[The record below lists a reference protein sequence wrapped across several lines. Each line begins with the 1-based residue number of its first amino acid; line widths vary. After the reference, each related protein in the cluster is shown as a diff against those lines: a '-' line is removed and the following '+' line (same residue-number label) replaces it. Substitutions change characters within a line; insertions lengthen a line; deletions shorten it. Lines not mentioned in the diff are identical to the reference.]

1 MKTIRMLLATT
12 LALSFTVPVF
22 ARGGGGFGGFHEGG
36 GFGGEH
42 SWGGHGFDHSF
53 GSFGDFDR
61 GFDRG
66 AFTPSGGG
74 YEHAGS
80 FASNHPNLGADGGF
94 GGAAGEGHVNNAHV
108 NDFDSN
114 RTNVQGSG
122 NTFDHN
128 TTVNN
133 YNYGH
138 NNVANG
144 YHAEGYHADAYGYHP
159 YGAYGYHGYGYG
171 YHPYGYGAY
180 GYHPYYGYH
189 YGFYG
194 YPGGWYAP
202 GFMEAS
208 MWTFMGMSTMVD
220 FLGIEALASSNKKTT
235 TNVTYQGDN
244 VYINGVPQSQYYAQ
258 AQQLAATAN
267 ATTAAANATT
277 AAANATAAAANL
289 SAGSQLAQIMEQK
302 LAGGAGASTS
312 AATGVATGG
321 GLGLG
326 SATGGG
332 AGAGL
337 ANTEAGNLNPADLA
351 KLAQLANSSGG
362 GLANLESLIKERGLA
377 GAAGQE
383 QGAAATANGVA
394 NLSALSSA
402 AAPVEKWQPLG
413 VYSLV
418 EPGQKSSTTLFQLA
432 INKDGIIK
440 GNYMN
445 QITNERSPLQGAL
458 DKKSGQI
465 SWYVGNNPTTIFE
478 TNFQEIAKKDSK
490 VVVQFGAEQTQQM
503 ALIRLPKPS
512 EKTGAGNNQSHE
524 QNAATPSGS

>member
-1 MKTIRMLLATT
+1 MKTIRTLLATT

-22 ARGGGGFGGFHEGG
+22 ARGGGFGGFHEGG
-36 GFGGEH
+36 GFGGDH

-53 GSFGDFDR
+53 GSFGDFDH

-66 AFTPSGGG
+66 AFTPGAGG
-74 YEHAGS
+74 YEHTGS
-80 FASNHPNLGADGGF
+80 FAGNHPNLGADGGF
-94 GGAAGEGHVNNAHV
+94 GGAAGEGHINNAHV

-122 NTFDHN
+122 NTFDRN

-133 YNYGH
+133 YNNYGH

-144 YHAEGYHADAYGYHP
+144 YHADGYGYHADAYGYHP

-171 YHPYGYGAY
+171 YHGYGAY

-220 FLGIEALASSNKKTT
+220 FLGIEALTSSNKKTT

-277 AAANATAAAANL
+277 AAANATAAAASLGAN
-289 SAGSQLAQIMEQK
+289 SQLAQIIQQK
-302 LAGGAGASTS
+302 LAGGAGANNG
-312 AATGVATGG
+312 AANGVATGG
-321 GLGLG
+321 VGLG
-326 SATGGG
+326 G
-332 AGAGL
+332 A
-337 ANTEAGNLNPADLA
+337 
-351 KLAQLANSSGG
+351 
-362 GLANLESLIKERGLA
+362 
-377 GAAGQE
+377 AAGQG
-383 QGAAATANGVA
+383 QVVAAAAGGAV
-394 NLSALSSA
+394 NLSTLSS

-445 QITNERSPLQGAL
+445 QITNEKSPLQGAL

-465 SWYVGNNPTTIFE
+465 SWYVGNNPTTVFE

-503 ALIRLPKPS
+503 ALIRLPKPN
-512 EKTGAGNNQSHE
+512 EKNGAGNNQNQE
-524 QNAATPSGS
+524 QNAATPPGS